1 MASSVDQVAAIPNV
15 SLRSI
20 TGPDGAVFEYYVGTL
35 RSDLVRALTFV
46 PVFEE
51 SKKTYLNEDT
61 VDGYQRPASAAR
73 MRQFGSYL
81 EENPLS
87 VVPPVVLSG
96 RSRWRFKNGQLEVFG
111 PAAVIDGQHRLG
123 GFVWLYEAKNLT
135 RPVDFVLLPSLDL
148 AEERREFLAINNT
161 QKGVQKSLTVFL
173 GDTDEARVAA
183 GLAESVESPFFERIT
198 IATKDKGHLFT
209 LAAVAR
215 NVERTFAH
223 GAFPVDLSVDAKIE
237 ITCAY
242 WDIIADVFP
251 EEWEDTTRR
260 PQLFKLLETTGLIA
274 CSLAAND
281 ILGPAFDPTTKTVNW
296 EMVRTRWTWVAEGGL
311 DWLKDGT
318 FAGLTGEVGGARIHK
333 EIQRLLAEQE
343 GHESR

>member
-1 MASSVDQVAAIPNV
+1 MATNPAQIASIPNV
-15 SLRSI
+15 SPRSI
-20 TGPDGAVFEYYVGTL
+20 TSPDGVVFEYYVGTL

-46 PVFEE
+46 PVFED

-73 MRQFGSYL
+73 MRQFGAYL

-96 RSRWRFKNGQLEVFG
+96 RSQWRFRAGQLEVFG

-123 GFVWLYEAKNLT
+123 GFVWLYEEKAMT

-148 AEERREFLAINNT
+148 MEERREFIAINNT

-173 GDTDEARVAA
+173 GDSDEARVAA
-183 GLAESVESPFFERIT
+183 GLAESVESPFFERVT
-198 IATKDKGHLFT
+198 IATRGKNHLFT
-209 LAAVAR
+209 LAAVAK
-215 NVERTFAH
+215 NVERTFVH
-223 GAFPVDLSVDAKIE
+223 GAFPADLSVDAKIE
-237 ITCAY
+237 IMCSY

-251 EEWEDTTRR
+251 EEWEDMTRR
-260 PQLFKLLETTGLIA
+260 PQSFKLLETTGLIA
-274 CSLAAND
+274 CSLAASD
-281 ILGPAFDPTTKTVNW
+281 ILGPAFDPSTKTVNW
-296 EMVRTRWTWVAEGGL
+296 EMVRTRWQWAADGGL
-311 DWLKDGT
+311 DWLKDGA
-318 FAGLTGEVGGARIHK
+318 FSGLTGEVGGARIHK
-333 EIQRLLAEQE
+333 EIQRLLAEQD